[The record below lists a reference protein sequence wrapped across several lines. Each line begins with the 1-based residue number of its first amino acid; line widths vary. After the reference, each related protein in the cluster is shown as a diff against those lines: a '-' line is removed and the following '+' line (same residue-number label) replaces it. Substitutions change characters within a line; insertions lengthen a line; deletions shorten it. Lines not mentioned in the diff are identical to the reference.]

1 MDGEFLDVENQTGN
15 GGLAHWQQILLRFVE
30 IGNEVLS

>member
-15 GGLAHWQQILLRFVE
+15 GGLAHRQQFLLRFGG